1 MSSVIVTVLP
11 TPAPPKRPTLPPR
24 TYGAMRSTTLMPVSK
39 ISIFADSSPNSGGSR
54 WIGQRSPVAA
64 SLPSTGSPMTFQMRP
79 SVWSPTGTEIEV
91 PVSVTSVPRERP
103 SVESMATARTRSSP
117 RCCCTSAISS
127 PRSVWML
134 SAELISGS
142 RLGNTASRTTPLIS
156 TMLPLFRFALLLP
169 FGSAMSL
176 LSCVSAWADF
186 GVRNLAD
193 DRAALVGVL
202 PGAFGEIA
210 IEPCGRAVR
219 PRCRVLGRTDSTA
232 IGAAC
237 VLASRAPIAP
247 ARRAP
252 FRQRPL
258 DGLGLLEPRARQDRR
273 PQCCDAKHLHRGA
286 QRRGRR
292 CRGLARRQGAGQA
305 AERCRDRNRGCSGA
319 ELDCPPCRRAAR
331 GRHDVGRRLLERCP
345 AELLGQRREVLR
357 KRGAVG
363 AAPDVRAQLCLSEL
377 RQFPVDAERGP
388 GSGALALRG

>member
-11 TPAPPKRPTLPPR
+11 TPAQPKRPTLPPR

-54 WIGQRSPVAA
+54 WIGQRSPLAA
-64 SLPSTGSPMTFQMRP
+64 SFPSTGSPMTFQMRP
-79 SVWSPTGTEIEV
+79 SVWSPTGTEIDV

-103 SVESMATARTRSSP
+103 SVESIATARTRSSP

-156 TMLPLFRFALLLP
+156 TMLPLLLP
-169 FGSAMSL
+169 FWSAMSL
-176 LSCVSAWADF
+176 LSSASAWADF

-202 PGAFGEIA
+202 
-210 IEPCGRAVR
+210 
-219 PRCRVLGRTDSTA
+219 
-232 IGAAC
+232 
-237 VLASRAPIAP
+237 
-247 ARRAP
+247 
-252 FRQRPL
+252 L

-273 PQCCDAKHLHRGA
+273 PQCCDAKRLHRGV

-292 CRGLARRQGAGQA
+292 RRGLARRQGAGQA
-305 AERCRDRNRGCSGA
+305 AERCRDRNRGCGGA
-319 ELDCPPCRRAAR
+319 ELDCPPGRRAAR
-331 GRHDVGRRLLERCP
+331 DRHDVGRRLLERC
-345 AELLGQRREVLR
+345 
-357 KRGAVG
+357 
-363 AAPDVRAQLCLSEL
+363 
-377 RQFPVDAERGP
+377 
-388 GSGALALRG
+388 